1 MQTIVCPNCNAD
13 VTQALYDQVVK
24 QVSQEEKEKNQ
35 KEIEKVRTEEKI
47 KAEKKVKE
55 ELELKLKELEEEKN
69 SDKKR
74 IEKLMQD
81 VLKTNEEM
89 RELKRK
95 DEERELDNQK
105 KLHEEREK
113 IKEEI
118 TKTESERNKLKILE
132 KDQQLEAMKKTIE
145 ELQRKAQ
152 QGSQQLQGEVLE
164 LQLEQSLRNAF
175 SDDAIEPVAKGVK
188 GADIKQIVKT
198 ARGNE
203 CGIILWELKRTKQW
217 SDDWVAKLKQ
227 DMRAEKAHLSIIVSE
242 TLPEE
247 AKAGFGHKDGVL
259 VCSLNLALS
268 VAEIMR
274 QQLIAV
280 ARERFILEHKNNKT
294 ESEQLFDY
302 ITSHEF
308 LQQIEALVELH
319 VEMNMQIAKERA
331 ALEKIWKA
339 REMQTLKIFKTT
351 TAIAGSLQGI
361 VGNSMPQIKGLEL
374 AELDSGLKK

>member
-24 QVSQEEKEKNQ
+24 QVSLEEKEKTQ
-35 KEIEKVRTEEKI
+35 KEIEKVRSEERS
-47 KAEKKVKE
+47 KAEKRVKE
-55 ELELKLKELEEEKN
+55 ELELKLKEMEEEKD

-81 VLKTNEEM
+81 ILKANEEM
-89 RELKRK
+89 REMKRK
-95 DEERELDNQK
+95 EEEQELENQK
-105 KLHEEREK
+105 KLTIEREK

-118 TKTESERNKLKILE
+118 TKTESERNKFKILE

-145 ELQRKAQ
+145 ELQRKAE

-175 SDDAIEPVAKGVK
+175 TDDSIEPVAKGVK
-188 GADIKQIVKT
+188 GADIKQVVKT
-198 ARGNE
+198 ARGNI
-203 CGIILWELKRTKQW
+203 CGVILWELKRTKQW
-217 SDDWVAKLKQ
+217 SDEWVSKLKQ

-242 TLPEE
+242 TLPDE
-247 AKAGFGHKDGVL
+247 AKSGFGHKDGVL

-319 VEMNMQIAKERA
+319 VEMNSQIAKERA

-339 REMQTLKIFKTT
+339 REMQTQKIFKTT

-361 VGNSMPQIKGLEL
+361 IGNSLPQIKGLEL
-374 AELDSGLKK
+374 AELDSGKEK